1 MAEEPEITTVGDV
14 LDTRRE
20 DFAPLVKAGLMSTL
34 VKNTTLLSFMAR
46 GGELRADLAE
56 EVSEGDRQLRRTWK
70 AFIDDCSRFFS
81 ELQREWLFFSLS
93 LSLPLTP
100 LLLFR

>member
-1 MAEEPEITTVGDV
+1 MAEEPEITTLGDV
-14 LDTRRE
+14 LGMKQRYRDRLADILGENE
-20 DFAPLVKAGLMSTL
+20 DVE
-34 VKNTTLLSFMAR
+34 LLSFMAK
-46 GGELRADLAE
+46 GGKALRQRLQGKADRVDE
-56 EVSEGDRQLRRTWK
+56 ETGDAMT
-70 AFIDDCSRFFS
+70 AFIADCSRFFS